1 MRFGSHAETGDE
13 RNAAAAAPLAGT
25 IGNSQTAA
33 SCPPG
38 RASDTATR
46 SRRLGI
52 EAGILS
58 WLTALTFSLTKEAN
72 AADPNVTFLDDGNI
86 TYKDLE
92 HGAFELVTKEAV
104 PRHIVVEDPGVTV
117 VLHPQGSSVIVNQL
131 SNSPARMAELQEAQ
145 QEVLSNATKGVGST
159 GSSTPPFDN
168 SLPVQP
174 INFIQ
179 NDSIQPVHNALT
191 PLPASFVS
199 VPETIIGH
207 LPPPAPT
214 PPTFGAF
221 LAPTETDTI
230 AFDTFNATSG
240 TFAASTSNGAPLT
253 FGISGGTTGSTV
265 VGGETFNVSRVG
277 PFGTLFVNSAN
288 GDFTFVPNND
298 AINALTEPTVA
309 TFTITVSDGTLSA
322 NQTFTIAINGT
333 NDAAVISG
341 DSTGSTVEAGS
352 GANAPSGPLTATGT
366 LTDTD
371 VDNPPN
377 TFTAVT
383 SPTPSN
389 GGYGTFTM
397 TAAGVWV
404 YTPDNTNHAVQA
416 LNVGDKLTDTFTV
429 TTVDG
434 TRQLVT
440 VTINGANDAAIISG
454 DTAGSVIEDGGPK
467 YGAPT
472 ATGTLTDTDVDNPSN
487 SFTAVGSPTAST
499 GGYGTFTM
507 TADGAWT
514 YTLND
519 KSHAVQALNVGDTLT
534 DTFTVTTVDGTRQVV
549 TITIEG
555 SNDAAVISG
564 TKCGSV
570 TEAGGFANSKYGKP
584 TATGTLTDTDID
596 NAPNTFTAVTT
607 PKASTGGYG
616 TFTMTAAGVWVYT
629 LDNSNHAVQALNA
642 CDTLTDTFTVTTID
656 GTPQVV
662 TITIDGTNDAAII
675 SGTRTGSVTEAGG
688 DDHGTP
694 HATGTLTDTD
704 VDNPDN
710 SFIAV
715 NYPKESDAGYGTF
728 KMTADGV
735 WTYTLDNKNCDV
747 QALDDGDTLT
757 DTFTVRTVDGTAM
770 VVTITI
776 HGSNDAD
783 PNDFDYLAT
792 GKKVISDGHFIYGTR
807 GSDSIAG
814 GGYHGQTIFAGAGS
828 DTVNGTG
835 KGDLIYAGSGN
846 DTVKGN
852 DGDDTIYGGS
862 GSDTIN
868 GNNGCDTI
876 IGGYGA
882 DKLTGGNG
890 DDRFVFLSTADSNA
904 ARFDVVTDFRSG
916 SDRIDLSALG
926 ALSFLAL
933 NSTSSF
939 VPPHTVAW
947 LHHGAANETIV
958 YVNPTGHTLTI
969 GDSGLMEIH
978 LQGIASIE
986 PSDIIPA
993 PATVHMAAADEP
1005 ANLDPATTADATL
1018 VSMTTDGTSFASTG
1032 GGPAQPVDG
1041 THALLTSDSG
1051 SNSDEAR
1058 AHVSEHTDDAA
1069 AATTAKGEPAATQHV
1084 EVTVPTESQLEFA
1097 RTPVL
1102 HQGTGANAV
1111 NDDHAAPRQIE
1122 QVRVPASDVRIA
1134 PGHTTSESHSGTDS
1148 HSETESDVRP
1158 NRESHEIWHA
1168 GHDGP
1173 KIDSDRHD
1181 HGDGDRHSNPG
1192 ESSSGHK
1199 HGGGGSDFEP
1209 SSIAHEVFGSGAAG
1223 KSGPGE
1229 SFHFRNSGH
1238 EASDII
1244 HLAYEDHITAS
1255 MSHHGSDK
1263 GNSGHQS
1270 FFDDLSPSIHHSPDD
1285 HGGIPGHER
1294 HDVSHILHDL
1304 MV

>member
-1 MRFGSHAETGDE
+1 MSIMLVGSHAETGDKGK
-13 RNAAAAAPLAGT
+13 AAAAAPLADTIGT
-25 IGNSQTAA
+25 IQTAA
-33 SCPPG
+33 SLAPSRG
-38 RASDTATR
+38 RDTARR
-46 SRRLGI
+46 SRRLGG

-58 WLTALTFSLTKEAN
+58 WLTALTFSLTKEAK

-104 PRHIVVEDPGVTV
+104 PRHIVVEDPGMTI
-117 VLHPQGSSVIVNQL
+117 VLRPQGSSVIVNQL
-131 SNSPARMAELQEAQ
+131 QNSPARMAELQEAQ
-145 QEVLSNATKGVGST
+145 QEVLSTATKGVGST
-159 GSSTPPFDN
+159 GSSTPPSDN

-179 NDSIQPVHNALT
+179 NDSIQPAQNALA
-191 PLPASFVS
+191 PLPASIVS

-221 LAPTETDTI
+221 LALTETDTI
-230 AFDTFNATSG
+230 AFDTFSATSG
-240 TFAASTSNGAPLT
+240 TFAANTSSGAPLT
-253 FGISGGTTGSTV
+253 FGISGGTVGSTV
-265 VGGETFNVSRVG
+265 VGGETFDVSEAG

-288 GDFTFVPNND
+288 GDFTFVPDDD
-298 AINALTEPTVA
+298 AINALTAPATANFTV
-309 TFTITVSDGTLSA
+309 TVSDGTLST
-322 NQTFTIAINGT
+322 NQTFMIAINGT

-341 DSTGSTVEAGS
+341 DTTGAAVEAGS
-352 GANAPSGPLTATGT
+352 DVSALSAPLTATGT
-366 LTDTD
+366 LTNTD

-383 SPTPSN
+383 SPTPGN
-389 GGYGTFTM
+389 AGYGTFTM

-404 YTPDNTNHAVQA
+404 YTVDNTNHAVQA
-416 LNVGDKLTDTFTV
+416 LNVGDTLTDTFTV
-429 TTVDG
+429 TTIDG
-434 TRQLVT
+434 TPQLVT
-440 VTINGANDAAIISG
+440 ITINGANDAAIISG
-454 DTAGSVIEDGGPK
+454 DTTGTVIEDSGPK
-467 YGAPT
+467 YGAST
-472 ATGTLTDTDVDNPSN
+472 ATGKLTDTDVDNPSN

-549 TITIEG
+549 TVTIEG

-564 TKCGSV
+564 TRCGSV

-584 TATGTLTDTDID
+584 TATGALTDTDID

-629 LDNSNHAVQALNA
+629 LDDSNHAVQALNA

-662 TITIDGTNDAAII
+662 TIIIDGTNDAAII
-675 SGTRTGSVTEAGG
+675 SGAKTGSVTEAGG
-688 DDHGTP
+688 GDHGAP

-715 NYPKESDAGYGTF
+715 NRPKQSDAGYGTF
-728 KMTADGV
+728 KMTANGV

-747 QALDDGDTLT
+747 QALHDGDTLT
-757 DTFTVRTVDGTAM
+757 DTFMVRTVDGTPM

-792 GKKVISDGHFIYGTR
+792 GKKVISDGHFIHGTP
-807 GSDSIAG
+807 GGDSIAG
-814 GGYHGQTIFAGAGS
+814 GGHHSQTIFTGAGS

-862 GSDTIN
+862 GNDTIN

-882 DKLTGGNG
+882 DYLTGGNG

-904 ARFDVVTDFRSG
+904 ARFDIVSDFRSG
-916 SDRIDLSALG
+916 SDRIDLSAIG

-933 NSTSSF
+933 NSTSPL

-947 LHHGAANETIV
+947 LYDSAANETIV

-986 PSDIIPA
+986 PSDIVPQPNTAHIA
-993 PATVHMAAADEP
+993 ATGEP
-1005 ANLDPATTADATL
+1005 ANLDLAATADATL
-1018 VSMTTDGTSFASTG
+1018 VSMTADGAMSGATG
-1032 GGPAQPVDG
+1032 GDPAHPVDG
-1041 THALLTSDSG
+1041 SDALLKSDPGG
-1051 SNSDEAR
+1051 SSDEAR
-1058 AHVSEHTDDAA
+1058 TPSSEHDAA
-1069 AATTAKGEPAATQHV
+1069 IATANGVPIESRHV
-1084 EVTVPTESQLEFA
+1084 EVTVPTESPPEIVPS
-1097 RTPVL
+1097 PVL
-1102 HQGTGANAV
+1102 HHSTGATGLA
-1111 NDDHAAPRQIE
+1111 DDKAAPRLVE
-1122 QVRVPASDVRIA
+1122 QVRALEGDVRIA
-1134 PGHTTSESHSGTDS
+1134 PEHTTPES
-1148 HSETESDVRP
+1148 HSETDSGVQSNHESQGWWRT
-1158 NRESHEIWHA
+1158 RY
-1168 GHDGP
+1168 DGP
-1173 KIDSDRHD
+1173 KDDSDRRD
-1181 HGDGDRHSNPG
+1181 NGDGDRHSNSG
-1192 ESSSGHK
+1192 ESDGGHK

-1209 SSIAHEVFGSGAAG
+1209 SSIAREVFGSMAAG
-1223 KSGPGE
+1223 KAGPGE

-1238 EASDII
+1238 EAPDVIN
-1244 HLAYEDHITAS
+1244 LGNEDLVAAS

-1263 GNSGHQS
+1263 ANSGHQS
-1270 FFDDLSPSIHHSPDD
+1270 LFDDLLPSSHHWSDD
-1285 HGGIPGHER
+1285 HGSIPGHER
-1294 HDVSHILHDL
+1294 HDVSHVLHDL